1 MPRKETL
8 EERIERANNLDNLFK
23 IKNEKVDVASAPE
36 RKNIVLTF
44 SPVDEELLKEYR
56 EETAPII
63 ERMDETGAM
72 KRMRYL
78 MPEAEPEMEAVPP
91 EPVLLENTD
100 LYTES
105 IKILADIRDN
115 INQLNERIRILQQE
129 IKDIIQSINKK
140 VMDAKYGSILIQ
152 EIRKKIEDL
161 KSHIKNLNTY
171 YGQYESYI
179 DQMNKY
185 HDAEVLGRN
194 EIIRNN
200 KSKAEQYSKEI
211 YALNRG
217 GFNPERQM
225 GETDEQY
232 YTRLQGLANV
242 ENPREDVKRDA

>member
-91 EPVLLENTD
+91 EPF
-100 LYTES
+100 Y
-105 IKILADIRDN
+105 
-115 INQLNERIRILQQE
+115 
-129 IKDIIQSINKK
+129 
-140 VMDAKYGSILIQ
+140 
-152 EIRKKIEDL
+152 
-161 KSHIKNLNTY
+161 
-171 YGQYESYI
+171 
-179 DQMNKY
+179 
-185 HDAEVLGRN
+185 
-194 EIIRNN
+194 
-200 KSKAEQYSKEI
+200 
-211 YALNRG
+211 
-217 GFNPERQM
+217 
-225 GETDEQY
+225 
-232 YTRLQGLANV
+232 
-242 ENPREDVKRDA
+242 